1 MRIDWVFMNVFS
13 AIILGAGSGDRMGG
27 IDKILTEISGVPA
40 ILHSVN
46 AFIEVGI
53 FQTTIL
59 LANTDNIDEL
69 KRLMSDPK
77 YQSVHVVLGGNRRK
91 DSVRIGLDQIK
102 SSDYVMIHDGARP
115 CVSPDLIRRGMMAS
129 ENSDAAIPVV
139 PITDTVKMLKDSM
152 VMSTMDRSSLYAS
165 QTPQVFKYKTIAEL
179 HLTLTSDV
187 TDDAAIIEIHGGNVS
202 TYDGD
207 PENIKMTN
215 PIDIEIAET
224 ILKRRKGK

>member
-1 MRIDWVFMNVFS
+1 
-13 AIILGAGSGDRMGG
+13 
-27 IDKILTEISGVPA
+27 
-40 ILHSVN
+40 
-46 AFIEVGI
+46 
-53 FQTTIL
+53 
-59 LANTDNIDEL
+59 
-69 KRLMSDPK
+69 
-77 YQSVHVVLGGNRRK
+77 VVLGGNRRQ